1 MVVDFQF
8 QSIKYFPN
16 FHLTSKNFKNM
27 FHSNQ
32 KYLKST
38 LLLLSILVLFGC
50 AKSKNETEDEVKG
63 EWIQL
68 FNGKD
73 LDDWTIKIAKHGL
86 NENFA
91 NTFLVEDSLMKVRYE
106 GYETFDQQYGH
117 IYFNTPFSYYLLNVE
132 YRFVGEQAPGGEGW
146 ALRNSGAM
154 LHCQDPKTILKD
166 QDFPI
171 SIEGQFLGG
180 DGTNERTT
188 SNLCTPG
195 TNVYLDGEFFTPHCV
210 NSTSKTYHGE
220 QWVKAQFLVL
230 GDSVVYHIMEG
241 DTVLKYSKPEI
252 GGGNVNP
259 SDPAVKVDGTP
270 LKSGFIALQ
279 SESHPIDFRKVELFD
294 LAAYKGD
301 KEKLKEVM
309 RKLIKK

>member
-1 MVVDFQF
+1 MIH
-8 QSIKYFPN
+8 QS
-16 FHLTSKNFKNM
+16 HSLFK
-27 FHSNQ
+27 SA
-32 KYLKST
+32 LI
-38 LLLLSILVLFGC
+38 LLSFSLFVGC
-50 AKSKNETEDEVKG
+50 TTSTSESVSEEKG

-68 FNGKD
+68 FNGRD
-73 LDDWTIKIAKHGL
+73 LEDWTIKIAKHDL

-91 NTFLVEDSLMKVRYE
+91 NTFRVEDSLMKVRYD
-106 GYETFDQQYGH
+106 GYEAFDQQYGH

-132 YRFVGEQAPGGEGW
+132 YRFVGEQATGGEGW

-195 TNVYLDGEFFTPHCV
+195 TNVEFDGELFTPHCV

-230 GDSVVYHIMEG
+230 GDSLVYHILEG
-241 DTVLKYSKPEI
+241 DTVVKYSKPTI

-259 SDPAVKVDGTP
+259 SDPAVKIDGTP
-270 LKSGFIALQ
+270 LSSGFIALQ

-294 LAAYKGD
+294 LESHKGN
-301 KEKLKEVM
+301 KEKLKEIIAHLAG
-309 RKLIKK
+309 KE

>member
-1 MVVDFQF
+1 
-8 QSIKYFPN
+8 
-16 FHLTSKNFKNM
+16 
-27 FHSNQ
+27 
-32 KYLKST
+32 
-38 LLLLSILVLFGC
+38 
-50 AKSKNETEDEVKG
+50 
-63 EWIQL
+63 
-68 FNGKD
+68 
-73 LDDWTIKIAKHGL
+73 
-86 NENFA
+86 
-91 NTFLVEDSLMKVRYE
+91 
-106 GYETFDQQYGH
+106 
-117 IYFNTPFSYYLLNVE
+117 VE
-132 YRFVGEQAPGGEGW
+132 YRFVGEQATGGEGW

-180 DGTNERTT
+180 DGTNPRTT

-195 TNVYLDGEFFTPHCV
+195 TNVYMGEKLFTPHCV
-210 NSTSKTYHGE
+210 NSTSKTYHGD
-220 QWVKAQFLVL
+220 QWVTAQFLVL
-230 GDSVVYHIMEG
+230 GDSVVYHILEG
-241 DTVLKYSKPEI
+241 DTVLKYFNPEI
-252 GGGNVNP
+252 GGGNVSP

-309 RKLIKK
+309 RRLSKKE